1 VALAFEKP
9 IEDLEVKVR
18 EMRTY
23 ATEQQVDLGE
33 EIALLEQR
41 LERLKR
47 ETFEHLTRWQRV
59 QVARAP
65 GRPTALDHVAGLVE
79 GFVELHGDRAL
90 GDDPALVAGL
100 GRIGGHGAIVL
111 AQQKGRDTKE
121 NIFRNF
127 GMAHPSGYRKAMRMM
142 DLADK
147 FGLPVVALIDTPGAY
162 PGIAAEEQGQAW
174 VIAESIRRMSRL
186 RVPAVAVV
194 VGEGGSG
201 GALAVGVANRVLIL
215 ENAVYSVIS
224 PESCAAIRWR
234 DAAEAPR
241 AAEAL
246 KLTAAT
252 CSSRAWSTRSC
263 ASRSAGPTRTRP
275 LPSPRPRRPC
285 GRPWPSSANSAPRN
299 CWTSGPALPSDGARA
314 RSERLTQGFEA
325 PRRTARG
332 AEHGRAGHQH
342 VGPGRAARAALATSI
357 PPSTWS
363 RQPGRR
369 ASIQR
374 RTVRSRSS
382 LPPGSLAPEARDRP
396 T

>member
-1 VALAFEKP
+1 MALPFEKP

-18 EMRTY
+18 EMRSY
-23 ATEQQVDLGE
+23 AVEQQVDLGE

-41 LERLKR
+41 LDRLRR
-47 ETFEHLTRWQRV
+47 ETFANLTRWQRV
-59 QVARAP
+59 LVARAP
-65 GRPTALDHVAGLVE
+65 GRPPALDHVAGLVD

-90 GDDPALVAGL
+90 GDDPALVTGL
-100 GRIGGHGAIVL
+100 GRIDGAGVVVL

-121 NIFRNF
+121 NIHRNF

-142 DLADK
+142 EMADK
-147 FGLPVVALIDTPGAY
+147 FALAVVALIDTPGAY

-201 GALAVGVANRVLIL
+201 GALAIGVANRVLIL

-246 KLTAAT
+246 KLTSADLLEQGVVDEVVAEPLGGAHKDPAAAVAAT
-252 CSSRAWSTRSC
+252 
-263 ASRSAGPTRTRP
+263 ASA
-275 LPSPRPRRPC
+275 
-285 GRPWPSSANSAPRN
+285 
-299 CWTSGPALPSDGARA
+299 
-314 RSERLTQGFEA
+314 
-325 PRRTARG
+325 
-332 AEHGRAGHQH
+332 
-342 VGPGRAARAALATSI
+342 VRAALADLRGLGMEELVRARAARF
-357 PPSTWS
+357 
-363 RQPGRR
+363 RQMGR
-369 ASIQR
+369 
-374 RTVRSRSS
+374 V
-382 LPPGSLAPEARDRP
+382 LAETD
-396 T
+396 

>member
-1 VALAFEKP
+1 MALPFEKP
-9 IEDLEVKVR
+9 IEDLETKVH
-18 EMRTY
+18 EMRAY
-23 ATEQQVDLGE
+23 ATEQQVDLEE

-90 GDDPALVAGL
+90 GDDPALVTGL
-100 GRIGGHGAIVL
+100 GRIDGLGVVVV

-121 NIFRNF
+121 NIHRNF

-147 FGLPVVALIDTPGAY
+147 FGLPVVTLIDTPGAY

-186 RVPAVAVV
+186 RVPAVAVI

-246 KLTAAT
+246 KLTAIDLLEQGVVDEIVREPIGGAHKDPTAAVAAT
-252 CSSRAWSTRSC
+252 A
-263 ASRSAGPTRTRP
+263 AAVRSA
-275 LPSPRPRRPC
+275 
-285 GRPWPSSANSAPRN
+285 
-299 CWTSGPALPSDGARA
+299 
-314 RSERLTQGFEA
+314 
-325 PRRTARG
+325 
-332 AEHGRAGHQH
+332 
-342 VGPGRAARAALATSI
+342 LAD
-357 PPSTWS
+357 
-363 RQPGRR
+363 
-369 ASIQR
+369 
-374 RTVRSRSS
+374 
-382 LPPGSLAPEARDRP
+382 LRDRDP
-396 T
+396 SALVAERAQRFRQMGRVLEAIA

>member
-1 VALAFEKP
+1 VALPFEKP

-23 ATEQQVDLGE
+23 AVEQQVDLAE

-41 LERLKR
+41 LDRLRR
-47 ETFEHLTRWQRV
+47 ETFANLTRWQRV
-59 QVARAP
+59 LVARAP
-65 GRPTALDHVAGLVE
+65 GRPTALDHVAGLVD

-90 GDDPALVAGL
+90 GDDPALVTGL
-100 GRIGGHGAIVL
+100 GRIDGAGVVVL

-121 NIFRNF
+121 NIHRNF

-142 DLADK
+142 EMADK
-147 FGLPVVALIDTPGAY
+147 FGLAVVALIDTPGAY

-201 GALAVGVANRVLIL
+201 GALAIGVANRVLIL

-246 KLTAAT
+246 KLTSADLLEQGVVDEVVVEPLGGAHKDPAAAVAAT
-252 CSSRAWSTRSC
+252 
-263 ASRSAGPTRTRP
+263 ASA
-275 LPSPRPRRPC
+275 
-285 GRPWPSSANSAPRN
+285 
-299 CWTSGPALPSDGARA
+299 
-314 RSERLTQGFEA
+314 
-325 PRRTARG
+325 
-332 AEHGRAGHQH
+332 
-342 VGPGRAARAALATSI
+342 VRAALADLRGLGMEELVRARTAHF
-357 PPSTWS
+357 
-363 RQPGRR
+363 RHMGR
-369 ASIQR
+369 
-374 RTVRSRSS
+374 V
-382 LPPGSLAPEARDRP
+382 LAETD
-396 T
+396 

>member
-1 VALAFEKP
+1 MALPFEKP
-9 IEDLEVKVR
+9 IEDLETKVH
-18 EMRTY
+18 EMRAY
-23 ATEQQVDLGE
+23 ATEQQVDLEE

-59 QVARAP
+59 LVARAP

-90 GDDPALVAGL
+90 GDDPALVTGL
-100 GRIGGHGAIVL
+100 GRIDGLGVVVV

-121 NIFRNF
+121 NIHRNF

-147 FGLPVVALIDTPGAY
+147 FGLPVVTLIDTPGAY

-186 RVPAVAVV
+186 RVPAVAVI

-246 KLTAAT
+246 TLTAIDLLEQGVVDEIVREPIGGAHKDPTAAVAAT
-252 CSSRAWSTRSC
+252 AAAVRAVL
-263 ASRSAGPTRTRP
+263 AGLRDRDP
-275 LPSPRPRRPC
+275 
-285 GRPWPSSANSAPRN
+285 
-299 CWTSGPALPSDGARA
+299 
-314 RSERLTQGFEA
+314 
-325 PRRTARG
+325 
-332 AEHGRAGHQH
+332 
-342 VGPGRAARAALATSI
+342 AALVAERAQRF
-357 PPSTWS
+357 
-363 RQPGRR
+363 RQMGR
-369 ASIQR
+369 
-374 RTVRSRSS
+374 V
-382 LPPGSLAPEARDRP
+382 LEAIA
-396 T
+396 